1 MTQSILAVSEG
12 QRISVRGEDFMVT
25 KVKPGDGENHIIE
38 AKGLSELVKDQYFI
52 FDTQIDSDIEIV
64 NPKNMKFIP
73 DTNQGYAFSKLY
85 IESAL
90 RCNPVWS
97 DKITIATKAAFDPL
111 DYQLTPTVKALKLP
125 RPRLLIADG
134 VGMGK
139 TIEVGIFLSEMIKR
153 SKGKRILIVALKSIL
168 AQFQEEMWNR
178 FAIPFVRL
186 DSVGVAKIQ
195 TKIPA
200 NKNPFE
206 YYDKTII
213 SIDTLKNNGKFR
225 HYIEKTY
232 WDIVVI
238 DECHIVSNDTSQRN
252 DLAQLLAQRCES
264 LILTSATPHN
274 GVNKSFANL
283 ISMLE
288 PTAIPKDGD
297 YTKDSIKDYYV
308 RRFKQ
313 NIANEDVRSQFQD
326 RKIIAH
332 DVQLNDLE
340 NEFLAIQQSYR
351 AQKKHEQSDK
361 GPDFLYAIGLFK
373 SFLSS
378 PNAAKE
384 TLEKRIEAIRESG
397 NSLDPEMQQMLEIV
411 NRIIE
416 TGQDSKYN
424 TLKSKLKELGW
435 TGKGKSE
442 RFVIFSER
450 IATIEMLRE
459 RIMKDFNIQ
468 DEEAICAFTGTL
480 ADYEQEEMI
489 NDFGKA
495 DSKIKLLICSDA
507 GSQGVNLHH
516 YCNRMFNYDIPWSLI
531 TLEQRNGRIDRY
543 GQSKTPYIHYLVCKT
558 TVEKVRDDFSIIEK
572 LVDKE
577 DQVYKTLGDVGSV
590 TGMFDAAQEEKVI
603 TKAVATG
610 DDSYLDFDIE
620 AMMASGKA
628 KDDSTP
634 AIETED
640 MVEQPVTLF
649 ERDIDF
655 FGDMLYY
662 LQSKGELKRDDYTI
676 DQLGELIELRNG
688 SLLDKVLFDVPDEA
702 KPKVNGYFK
711 LTLDKD
717 VIKTAIADSRKKS
730 NSDKWAEYQMLYDLH
745 PAIQYYLSCMDS
757 TMNKDEA
764 TAAKLSILPFGT
776 AWFVFHGSIS
786 NGLGQQIVSDF
797 FVVPVKTDGT
807 AAGEPVPILSFI
819 KKYLRGTLPTSNMPD
834 GDMNKLHELLSPAVD
849 IATTNYMAKRKNSKM
864 TDMEKKKEENL
875 EKIEQWYIES
885 EHGQLSLFGDH
896 TKIYDRH
903 MNEIKNI
910 HDESSKYIQDMNTLK
925 GEPFVR
931 PLAAFYNF

>member
-1 MTQSILAVSEG
+1 
-12 QRISVRGEDFMVT
+12 MVT
-25 KVKPGDGENHIIE
+25 KVKPGDPGFHFIE
-38 AKGLSELVKDQYFI
+38 AKGLSELVKDQHFI
-52 FDTQIDSDIEIV
+52 FDTRIDSDIEVV
-64 NPKNMKFIP
+64 NPKNMRFLP
-73 DTNQGYAFSKLY
+73 DTNQNYSFSKLY

-186 DSVGVAKIQ
+186 DSIGVAKIQ

-274 GVNKSFANL
+274 GVNRSFANL

-297 YTKDSIKDYYV
+297 YTKDSIKDFYV

-313 NIANEDVRSQFQD
+313 HIKDDDIRNQFRD
-326 RKIIAH
+326 RKIIAQ
-332 DVQLNDLE
+332 DVELNDLE
-340 NEFLAIQQSYR
+340 NKFLAVQQSYR
-351 AQKKHEQSDK
+351 AQKKQEQSAK
-361 GPDFLYAIGLFK
+361 GPDVLYAIGLFK
-373 SFLSS
+373 AFLSS

-384 TLEKRIEAIRESG
+384 TLQKRIDSITESG
-397 NSLDPEMQQMLEIV
+397 NALDPEMSQMMGII

-416 TGQDSKYN
+416 TGQDSKYSA
-424 TLKSKLKELGW
+424 LKAKLNELGW

-450 IATIEMLRE
+450 IATIEMLRR
-459 RIMKDFNIQ
+459 RIMTDFNIQ
-468 DEEAICAFTGTL
+468 DEDAICAFTGTM

-558 TVEKVRDDFSIIEK
+558 TVQNVRDDFRIIEK

-590 TGMFDAAQEEKVI
+590 TGMFDAVKEEKVI
-603 TKAVATG
+603 TNAIATG

-620 AMMASGKA
+620 AMMAGGGQN
-628 KDDSTP
+628 DDSTP
-634 AIETED
+634 VVESEN
-640 MVEQPVTLF
+640 MVEPPVTLYD
-649 ERDIDF
+649 RDINF

-662 LQSKGELKRDDYTI
+662 LQSRGELKRDDYSI
-676 DQLGELIELRNG
+676 DVLNEYVEIRN
-688 SLLDKVLFDVPDEA
+688 SKTLDKVLFDVPEEA
-702 KPKVNGYFK
+702 KPKVNEFFK
-711 LTLDKD
+711 LSLDKD
-717 VIKTAIADSRKKS
+717 VIKKAISNSRKKT
-730 NSDKWAEYQMLYDLH
+730 NSDKWAEFQMLYDLH

-757 TMNKDEA
+757 TLNKDEA
-764 TAAKLSILPFGT
+764 TAGKLTTLPANT
-776 AWFVFHGSIS
+776 AWFLFHGSIS
-786 NGLGQQIVSDF
+786 NGLGQQIISDF

-807 AAGEPVPILSFI
+807 IACDPLPILTFI
-819 KKYLRGTLPTSNMPD
+819 DRYLRGNLATAAMTDS
-834 GDMNKLHELLSPAVD
+834 DMAKLHELLSPAVD
-849 IATTNYMAKRKNSKM
+849 IATGRYMAERKNSKM
-864 TDMEKKKEENL
+864 ADMEKKKQENL

-896 TKIYDRH
+896 TKVYDRH